1 MSTSVPGKVRRGD
14 LRAPLKKVRG
24 LGSAKGGT
32 SHFWWQ
38 RVTAVALVPL
48 VIWFIC
54 LVLGLIGQDEFVVR
68 ARLAEPFTGTLLILF
83 VTATF
88 WHGQMG
94 LQVVIEDYIHNRLG
108 FALQIAVKFLAV
120 IGILLAALSVIRIAL
135 GS

>member
-1 MSTSVPGKVRRGD
+1 MSAPASGQDVRKD
-14 LRAPLKKVRG
+14 LRTPLKRAHG

-48 VIWFIC
+48 VIWFVF

-68 ARLAEPFTGTLLILF
+68 ARLAEPFTGTLLILL

-108 FALQIAVKFLAV
+108 FALQIAVKFLAA
-120 IGILLAALSVIRIAL
+120 IGIILAALSVIRIAL

>member
-1 MSTSVPGKVRRGD
+1 MSTPAQGKIVRND
-14 LRAPLKKVRG
+14 MRAPLKKARG

-32 SHFWWQ
+32 GHFWWQ

-48 VIWFIC
+48 VIWFIF

-68 ARLAEPFTGTLLILF
+68 ARLAEPFTGTLLILL

-94 LQVVIEDYIHNRLG
+94 LQVVIEDYLHNRLG
-108 FALQIAVKFLAV
+108 FALQIAVKFLAA
-120 IGILLAALSVIRIAL
+120 IGIILAALSVIRIAL